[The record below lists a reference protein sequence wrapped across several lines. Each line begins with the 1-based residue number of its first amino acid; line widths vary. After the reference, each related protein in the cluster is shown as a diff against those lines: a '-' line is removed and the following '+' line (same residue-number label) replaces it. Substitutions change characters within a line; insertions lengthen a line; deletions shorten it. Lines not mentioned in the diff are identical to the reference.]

1 MRRSE
6 FRSKPID
13 RHRVAQPVLYA
24 FATDIRMQRTLER
37 NRWTRIAHRFIL
49 GERNMNARKQY
60 GGGFAVLLSLT
71 VVAAA
76 LVLPSCGSGGGGCA
90 ANPAGPGCQPSPSP
104 SPALVT
110 RVVSQ
115 GNAPMGSKFVAP
127 VVFTTTAAGSV
138 GITVDWTF
146 ATNDVDIFLA
156 RGSEPC
162 TLQTFNDR
170 SCGFIATEE
179 SFTMKPE
186 KLTVPSLAAGTYSLY
201 IANFGDTDESVAW
214 QFTLTSTSASSASVA
229 TTATVQRS
237 ATKGTLNRILEPR

>member
-1 MRRSE
+1 
-6 FRSKPID
+6 
-13 RHRVAQPVLYA
+13 
-24 FATDIRMQRTLER
+24 
-37 NRWTRIAHRFIL
+37 
-49 GERNMNARKQY
+49 MNARKQY
-60 GGGFAVLLSLT
+60 VGGFAVLPCLLIATIAVGLSG
-71 VVAAA
+71 
-76 LVLPSCGSGGGGCA
+76 CGDKIVTPPTPTPPTTLAS
-90 ANPAGPGCQPSPSP
+90 
-104 SPALVT
+104 VT

-127 VVFTTTAAGSV
+127 VVFTTTTAGSV

-179 SFTMKPE
+179 SVSMKPE
-186 KLTVPSLAAGTYSLY
+186 KLTVASLAAGTYSLY

-214 QFTLTSTSASSASVA
+214 QFTLTSTSASSASVG
-229 TTATVQRS
+229 TTATIQRS
-237 ATKGTLNRILEPR
+237 AAKGTLNRILEPR

>member
-1 MRRSE
+1 
-6 FRSKPID
+6 
-13 RHRVAQPVLYA
+13 VAQRVLYA
-24 FATDIRMQRTLER
+24 FASDTRMQRTLER
-37 NRWTRIAHRFIL
+37 NRWTRIAHRFIW
-49 GERNMNARKQY
+49 EKENMNARKQY
-60 GGGFAVLLSLT
+60 GGGFAVLPCL
-71 VVAAA
+71 VIAAAA
-76 LVLPSCGSGGGGCA
+76 LVLPSCKANENCGSNPGGATCPSTPPPTTL
-90 ANPAGPGCQPSPSP
+90 PAQ
-104 SPALVT
+104 VT
-110 RVVSQ
+110 RVVAQ
-115 GNAPMGSKFVAP
+115 GSAPMRSKFVAP

-179 SFTMKPE
+179 SFSMKPE
-186 KLTVPSLAAGTYSLY
+186 KLTVPNLAAGTYSLY

>member
-1 MRRSE
+1 
-6 FRSKPID
+6 
-13 RHRVAQPVLYA
+13 VAQRLLYA
-24 FATDIRMQRTLER
+24 DSSDIRLQRTLER

-60 GGGFAVLLSLT
+60 GGGFAVLRCL
-71 VVAAA
+71 VVATIA
-76 LVLPSCGSGGGGCA
+76 LGLSGCGSDKIGPPPPPTPPPP
-90 ANPAGPGCQPSPSP
+90 PAQ
-104 SPALVT
+104 VT

-115 GNAPMGSKFVAP
+115 GNTPMQSKHVAP

-179 SFTMKPE
+179 SLSMKPE

-229 TTATVQRS
+229 TTATVPRS
-237 ATKGTLNRILEPR
+237 AAKGTLNRILEPR